1 MTRVA
6 ILGIGVTSAALSV
19 PLADN
24 GHDVR
29 LVGTHFDREIIDGI
43 RTSNVH
49 PSLEQKLPMSV
60 KAYQLEAASEAFAGA
75 EIVVSGVNSFGV
87 RWASE
92 QLAGLLPDGAPVVA
106 IAKGLEAGADGELRI
121 LTDVLTESWS
131 GSQRVR
137 HSVSAITGPSIAG
150 DVAARRDTCVVFA
163 GRDQASLDR
172 LASTFRTG
180 AYRVWTSTDL
190 VGCEVCAALKN
201 CYALGVGLAHGVLE
215 ARSGSDRPDQ
225 LDRPDR
231 SDRPARPDRLPNY
244 EAALFAQGAAEMRQ
258 MVALLGGNPETAGWL
273 PGVGDMY
280 ATSIGGRNVRAG
292 KLLGAGARFAEASER
307 LGHPTLEG
315 AVAIRELGEA
325 LPRLAKR
332 GMLSLEDFPLLRH
345 LYEVIALDRSVD
357 IPWSSFFGGERGH
370 DGAMA

>member
-1 MTRVA
+1 MTQVA
-6 ILGIGVTSAALSV
+6 VLGTGVSCAALSV

-29 LVGTHFDREIIDGI
+29 LVGTHFDREIIDSI
-43 RTSNVH
+43 KTSSVH
-49 PSLEQKLPMSV
+49 PNLDEELPVSV
-60 KAYQLEAASEAFAGA
+60 KAYQLEEASAAFAGA
-75 EIVVSGVNSFGV
+75 QVVVSGVNSFGV
-87 RWASE
+87 RWAGE
-92 QLAGLLPDGAPVVA
+92 RLAELLPDRAPVIA

-131 GSQRVR
+131 ESQRAR

-163 GRDQASLDR
+163 GRDQAVLDH
-172 LASTFRTG
+172 LASTFRTD

-215 ARSGSDRPDQ
+215 ARAGSDRPD
-225 LDRPDR
+225 
-231 SDRPARPDRLPNY
+231 RLHNY
-244 EAALFAQGAAEMRQ
+244 EAGLFAQGAAEMRH
-258 MVALLGGNPETAGWL
+258 MVAVLGGNPETAGWL

-280 ATSIGGRNVRAG
+280 VTSIGGRNVRVG
-292 KLLGAGARFAEASER
+292 KLLGAGARFGEASER

-315 AVAIRELGEA
+315 AAAIREIGEA
-325 LPRLAKR
+325 LPKLARR
-332 GMLSLEDFPLLRH
+332 GMVSPEDFPLLRH
-345 LYEVIALDRSVD
+345 LYEVIALDRPVD
-357 IPWSSFFGGERGH
+357 IPWSSFFGGEPGH
-370 DGAMA
+370 DGAIV

>member
-6 ILGIGVTSAALSV
+6 VLGTGVTCAALSV

-29 LVGTHFDREIIDGI
+29 LVGTHLDRGIIDSI
-43 RTSNVH
+43 RTSGVH
-49 PSLEQKLPMSV
+49 PSLDGELPRSV
-60 KAYQLEAASEAFAGA
+60 KAYQLEEASEAFAGA
-75 EIVVSGVNSFGV
+75 QVVVSGVNSFGV
-87 RWASE
+87 HWAGE
-92 QLAGLLPDGAPVVA
+92 RLVGLLPDRALVIA

-121 LTDVLTESWS
+121 LTDVLTESWTA
-131 GSQRVR
+131 SQRAG
-137 HSVSAITGPSIAG
+137 HSVSAITGPSIAS
-150 DVAARRDTCVVFA
+150 DVAARRDTCVAFA
-163 GRDQASLDR
+163 GRDQAALDC

-215 ARSGSDRPDQ
+215 ARGGSDR
-225 LDRPDR
+225 LH
-231 SDRPARPDRLPNY
+231 NY

-258 MVALLGGNPETAGWL
+258 MVAVLGGNPETAGWL

-280 ATSIGGRNVRAG
+280 VTSIGGRNVRVG
-292 KLLGAGARFAEASER
+292 RLLGAGARFGEASER

-315 AVAIRELGEA
+315 AAAIREIGEA
-325 LPRLAKR
+325 LPKLASR
-332 GMLSLEDFPLLRH
+332 GMVSLEDFPLLRH
-345 LYEVIALDRSVD
+345 LYEVIALDLPVD
-357 IPWSSFFGGERGH
+357 IPWSSFFGGEPGH
-370 DGAMA
+370 DPAMA